1 MSEKTLWKAFLHKKT
16 FRFALIFNVSQWAV
30 VITAT
35 ALNSIIMIIQKLPY
49 ILFRSYPNF
58 GYLTD
63 NRNFGYDTALHS
75 SLKVGEL
82 LLSNTGSTFYA
93 SLKSIPED
101 IGNVIYRLCKLF
113 PNVPSSVIKNDAL
126 EFFKDLYSR
135 GFVFLGNIDE
145 YSEYI
150 YHYFSYD
157 KKHFFE
163 LDIPQ
168 QQISSTVYKET
179 FGKVH
184 ALSRIHIDVSS
195 RCNERCIHCYIPNE
209 NKCNIMTEKVF
220 DNVLMQCRNMNV
232 LNLTISGGEPMLN
245 PNLKSFLLKCIKNN
259 FSVNL
264 LSNLTLLSSDLLD
277 IIASNPLVCV
287 QTSLYSMDEKVH
299 DAITKCKGSFQKT
312 MQAIALLHKRD
323 VPLQINCPIMKQNI
337 NSYKSVLEF
346 ANSMN
351 IEADSDYSLFGSY
364 DLSCSNLEC
373 RLSAEEIEKIENTK
387 NLKETEIEYIR
398 SKRTSSSDSICP
410 VCKSSLCVSNI
421 GDVYPCE
428 GWQSL
433 ILGNIE
439 KQSLKEIW
447 ENNPLVLRLR
457 GLTYKDFPKCNSCK
471 CKQYCSMC
479 LIMNANEDLNG
490 NYKNINTFMCD
501 IAKIKSQRKYI

>member
-1 MSEKTLWKAFLHKKT
+1 
-16 FRFALIFNVSQWAV
+16 
-30 VITAT
+30 
-35 ALNSIIMIIQKLPY
+35 MIVQKLPY

-63 NRNFGYDTALHS
+63 NRNFGYDTALRS

-82 LLSNTGSTFYA
+82 LLSNTGSIFYS

-101 IGNVIYRLCKLF
+101 IEIVILRLCKLF
-113 PNVPSSVIKNDAL
+113 PDVPASVISNDAL
-126 EFFKDLYSR
+126 EFFKDLYSK
-135 GFVFLGNIDE
+135 GFVFLGEIDG
-145 YSEYI
+145 YSEFI
-150 YHYFSYD
+150 SHYFSYGN
-157 KKHFFE
+157 KRIYE
-163 LDIPQ
+163 LNIQ
-168 QQISSTVYKET
+168 QQQTSATVYKET
-179 FGKVH
+179 FCKVH

-209 NKCNIMTEKVF
+209 NKCNIMTEEVF

-245 PNLKSFLLKCIKNN
+245 PNLKSILLKCNKYN

-264 LSNLTLLSSDLLD
+264 LSNLTLLSCDLLD
-277 IIASNPLVCV
+277 VIASNPLVSV

-299 DAITKCKGSFQKT
+299 DAITRCKGSFRKT
-312 MQAIALLHKRD
+312 MQAITLLHKRN

-337 NSYKSVLEF
+337 NSYESVLEF

-364 DLSCSNLEC
+364 DLSRSNLQC
-373 RLSAEEIEKIENTK
+373 RLTVDEIEKIESTK
-387 NLKETEIEYIR
+387 DLKESELEYIR
-398 SKRTSSSDSICP
+398 SKQTASSDPICP

-439 KQSLKEIW
+439 KQSLREIW
-447 ENNPLVLRLR
+447 EKNPLVLRLR
-457 GLTYKDFPKCNSCK
+457 GLTYKDFPKCNSCAYK
-471 CKQYCSMC
+471 KYCSIC
-479 LIMNANEDLNG
+479 LIMNANEDSNG
-490 NYKNINTFMCD
+490 NYKNVNTFICE
-501 IAKIKSQRKYI
+501 IAKIKSQRKSL